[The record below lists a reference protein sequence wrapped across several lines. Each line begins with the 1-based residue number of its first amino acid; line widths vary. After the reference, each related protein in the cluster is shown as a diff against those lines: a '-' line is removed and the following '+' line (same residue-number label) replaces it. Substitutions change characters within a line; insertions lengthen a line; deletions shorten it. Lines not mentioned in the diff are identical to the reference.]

1 MQRIVILFGMLAA
14 GTAMLAAQTTPAFEV
29 ASVKPNAAAG
39 NNVFF
44 QMQPS
49 GRLVIRGM
57 PLRQII
63 TWAYQLRS
71 DDERLIDA
79 PEWTR
84 TEKFDVDAK
93 APEGIPLGSINRVGP
108 PSPGLLM
115 LRTLLAERFQL
126 RMRTETRELSIYAL
140 VTANRDRRLGPKLIR
155 SEKPEGECERIRADR
170 LAGRPSSTPLQP
182 GRPAP
187 CAWLGYNTRLIYDAL
202 PLAELANFLSGH
214 VSRLVVDRTGLTGLF
229 DFDFTWTPDQLRP
242 PDAPDRIVV
251 GGTEIDLTGGV
262 TIDPN
267 GAALLTSLREQ
278 LGLRLEATR
287 GPVEVFVVERIDRPT
302 PD

>member
-1 MQRIVILFGMLAA
+1 MQRIATLLGVFAVA
-14 GTAMLAAQTTPAFEV
+14 TAVVAAQEPPSFEV
-29 ASVKPNAAAG
+29 ASVKRNLDPG
-39 NNVFF
+39 NNVFI
-44 QMQPS
+44 QMQPG
-49 GRLVIRGM
+49 GRLVIRGV

-63 TWAYQLRS
+63 NWAYQLRS
-71 DDERLIDA
+71 DDERLIAA

-84 TEKFDVDAK
+84 TERFDVDAK
-93 APEGIPLGSINRVGP
+93 AREGTRLGSINPVGP

-126 RMRTETRELSIYAL
+126 RLRSETRELPVYAL
-140 VTANRDRRLGPKLIR
+140 VTANREGRLGPKLIR
-155 SEKPEGECERIRADR
+155 SEKQEAECERIGADR
-170 LAGRPSSTPLQP
+170 LAGRPSAAPRQP

-187 CAWLGYNTRLIYDAL
+187 CAWLGYRNRLIYDAL
-202 PLAELANFLSGH
+202 PLEELASFLSGQ
-214 VSRLVVDRTGLTGLF
+214 VRRLVVDRTGLTGRF
-229 DFDFTWTPDQLRP
+229 DFDFTWTPDQLPP

-262 TIDPN
+262 QIDPN

-287 GPVEVFVVERIDRPT
+287 SPIDVLVVERIDRPT